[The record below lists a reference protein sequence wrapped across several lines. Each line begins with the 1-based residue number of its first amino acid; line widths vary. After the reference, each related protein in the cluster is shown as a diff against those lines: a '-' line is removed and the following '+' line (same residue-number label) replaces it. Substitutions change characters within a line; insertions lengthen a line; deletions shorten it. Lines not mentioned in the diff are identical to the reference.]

1 MASFEPADSW
11 LFLALARSDG
21 SSLAGFLASADH
33 INRGLPTYDE
43 VRHSLGRLL
52 ATGLVAEAGDWVTLT
67 AGGRALFASAGGL
80 SAQPMQQL
88 MAAGAALQS
97 VPLPFGKVAPY
108 AVPRE
113 LFDYCVRT
121 QAQWAQRS

>member
-21 SSLAGFLASADH
+21 SSLAGFLSSADH
-33 INRGLPTYDE
+33 INRGLPTYQE
-43 VRHSLGRLL
+43 VQRSISHLL
-52 ATGLVAEAGDWVTLT
+52 AAGLVAEAGAWVTLS
-67 AGGRALFASAGGL
+67 ASGRALFASVGGL

-88 MAAGAALQS
+88 MATGAALQS
-97 VPLPFGKVAPY
+97 MPLPFGKVAPY

-121 QAQWAQRS
+121 HS